1 MYFEDYK
8 VGQVFDEEIES
19 VSFTEEEIIEY
30 AKKFDP
36 RPIHIDK
43 KAAEKSRFG
52 RIIASGS
59 FANMAFWA
67 QWVKTG
73 IDADCVVAG
82 VSVDDAKW
90 IKPVYPDTIYNIKVE
105 TVDKKVRREGK
116 DGFISQKLM
125 AYDPCGELVL
135 SYAVTALVN
144 FSGET
149 QTNK

>member
-8 VGQVFDEEIES
+8 VGQVFDDEIEDI
-19 VSFTEEEIIEY
+19 SFTEEEIIEY

-43 KAAEKSRFG
+43 KAAAESRFG

-73 IDADCVVAG
+73 IDSDGVVAG
-82 VSVDDAKW
+82 VSVDEARW
-90 IKPVYPDTIYNIKVE
+90 IRPVYPDTIYSIKVE
-105 TVDKKVRREGK
+105 TVAKKVRKEGK
-116 DGFISQKLM
+116 DGFISQKLI
-125 AYDPCGELVL
+125 AYDPSGELVL
-135 SYAVTALVN
+135 IYQATALVRFRN
-144 FSGET
+144 
-149 QTNK
+149 

>member
-36 RPIHIDK
+36 RPIHID
-43 KAAEKSRFG
+43 
-52 RIIASGS
+52 
-59 FANMAFWA
+59 
-67 QWVKTG
+67 
-73 IDADCVVAG
+73 ADCVVAG
-82 VSVDDAKW
+82 VSVDEAKW

>member
-8 VGQVFDEEIES
+8 VGQVFDDEIED

-30 AKKFDP
+30 GKKFDP

-43 KAAEKSRFG
+43 KAAAESRFG

-73 IDADCVVAG
+73 IDSDGVVAG
-82 VSVDDAKW
+82 VSVDEARW
-90 IKPVYPDTIYNIKVE
+90 IRPVYPDTIYSIKVE
-105 TVDKKVRREGK
+105 TVAKKVRKEGK
-116 DGFISQKLM
+116 DGFISQKLT
-125 AYDPCGELVL
+125 AYDPSGELVL
-135 SYAVTALVN
+135 IYQATALVRFRN
-144 FSGET
+144 
-149 QTNK
+149 

>member
-8 VGQVFDEEIES
+8 VGQVFDDEIEDI
-19 VSFTEEEIIEY
+19 SFREEEIIEY

-43 KAAEKSRFG
+43 KAAAESRFG

-73 IDADCVVAG
+73 IDSDGVVAG
-82 VSVDDAKW
+82 VSVDEARW
-90 IKPVYPDTIYNIKVE
+90 IRPVYPDTIYSIKVE
-105 TVDKKVRREGK
+105 TVAKKVRKEGK
-116 DGFISQKLM
+116 DGFISQKLT
-125 AYDPCGELVL
+125 AYDPSGELVL
-135 SYAVTALVN
+135 IYQATALVRFRN
-144 FSGET
+144 
-149 QTNK
+149 